1 MGSCVKI
8 IALFDTAFLMSV
20 PTLEHS
26 LSEWLF
32 YLENLHHKAIDM
44 GLARVKAVAEKL
56 NLYDWSGIK
65 IVVAGTNGKG
75 STCAMLEAIYL
86 AAGYQV
92 GLYTSPH
99 LIDFNERIRL
109 NGVNASDKA
118 IVTKLHEIEQ
128 ARGEISLSYFEYTT
142 LAALLLFKEIGMD
155 VSILEVGLGGRLDAV
170 NIIDAD
176 CSIITS
182 VDIDHTEWLGDNRE
196 VIGLEKAHVFRSD
209 RPAICSDPQPPA
221 SLLNYAKDIG
231 ADLWLFGRDFNYDG
245 DKQQWAFASRIGRK
259 NALAYPALRG
269 ANQLLNASAALAA
282 IDALRPHLAVPLQSV
297 RQGLLQVSWL
307 GRFQILPGQ
316 PTTIL
321 DVAHNPHAAAVL
333 AHNLHSM
340 SYFPYTYAVLGMLS
354 DKDALEV
361 IKKFKGIIDH
371 WYLTDLPGPR
381 GRKAQELA
389 DLIETSLP
397 KDEEGLPTVQIFEN
411 PVQAFDAVKAKAND
425 NDRIVVFGSFLTVS
439 AVLEHIR

>member
-1 MGSCVKI
+1 MD
-8 IALFDTAFLMSV
+8 ALFDTAFFMSV
-20 PTLEHS
+20 PTLAHS
-26 LSEWLF
+26 LKEWLS
-32 YLENLHHKAIDM
+32 YLENLHHKSIDM
-44 GLARVKAVAEKL
+44 GLTRVRAVAERL
-56 NLYDWSGIK
+56 NLHDWSGVK

-75 STCAMLEAIYL
+75 STCAMLESIYL

-118 IVTKLHEIEQ
+118 IVAKFCEIEK

-142 LAALLLFKEIGMD
+142 LAAFLLFKEAGLD
-155 VSILEVGLGGRLDAV
+155 VSILEVGLGGRLDVV
-170 NIIDAD
+170 NIVDTD
-176 CSIITS
+176 CSIVTS
-182 VDIDHTEWLGDNRE
+182 IDIDHVEYLGDNRE
-196 VIGLEKAHVFRSD
+196 VIGLEKAHVYRSGK
-209 RPAICSDPQPPA
+209 PAICSDPQPPE
-221 SLLNYAKDIG
+221 SLLNYANEIG

-297 RQGLLQVSWL
+297 RQGLLQVTWA

-321 DVAHNPHAAAVL
+321 DVAHNPQAAAVL
-333 AHNLHSM
+333 AHNLQSM

-354 DKDALEV
+354 DKDAAEV
-361 IKKFKGIIDH
+361 IQKFKGIIDY
-371 WYLTDLPGPR
+371 WYLCDLSGPR

-389 DLIETSLP
+389 YLVEKILP
-397 KDEEGLPTVQIFEN
+397 KDDEGLPTVQIFEN
-411 PVQAFDAVKAKAND
+411 PVTAFEAVREKAND

-439 AVLEHIR
+439 AILEHIR